1 MTTLADFRS
10 GVHAGLVLGSRGKDP
25 LGHWRV
31 GHEVSMTEHHETEL
45 PEGFASAAAA
55 GRALARFLAA

>member
-1 MTTLADFRS
+1 
-10 GVHAGLVLGSRGKDP
+10 LVLGSRGKDP